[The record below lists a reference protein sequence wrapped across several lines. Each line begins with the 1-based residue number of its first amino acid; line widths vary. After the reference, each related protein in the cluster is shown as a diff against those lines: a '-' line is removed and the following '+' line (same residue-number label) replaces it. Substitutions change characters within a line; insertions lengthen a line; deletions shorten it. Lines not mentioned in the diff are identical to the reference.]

1 MDGFAHL
8 PKARALFAEDF
19 DLPAK
24 APEPE
29 AVEPVFS
36 AGDLAAAR
44 ETAWQDGHA
53 AGQQEASDSDAAATR
68 GAIEQVLGQI
78 AAECD
83 RAALRADQQADA
95 IARLLLDCLRSAF
108 PVLCTGYGDAEV
120 R

>member
-29 AVEPVFS
+29 AVEPV
-36 AGDLAAAR
+36 
-44 ETAWQDGHA
+44 
-53 AGQQEASDSDAAATR
+53 
-68 GAIEQVLGQI
+68 LGQI

-83 RAALRADQQADA
+83 RAALR
-95 IARLLLDCLRSAF
+95 RTSRRTRSRGCCWI
-108 PVLCTGYGDAEV
+108 V
-120 R
+120 